1 MSLHSL
7 PAHIM
12 IMNLSEHVSLR
23 YLVINIGM
31 EATTLEGLRVL
42 LVVF

>member
-1 MSLHSL
+1 
-7 PAHIM
+7 M

-23 YLVINIGM
+23 YLVIGM
-31 EATTLEGLRVL
+31 EATNLEGLRVL